1 MLLNDEWRE
10 RNEWAKQDH
19 QSRFIHSNSLS
30 AQKNR
35 IAFDNKQPLK
45 MKEPHVTKQKKIQFY
60 CVFKNIVV
68 SLQPQMNGMAG

>member
-1 MLLNDEWRE
+1 
-10 RNEWAKQDH
+10 
-19 QSRFIHSNSLS
+19 
-30 AQKNR
+30 
-35 IAFDNKQPLK
+35 